1 MGDIGRLNRFVA
13 LELIHAMNSMKRIY
27 GLGRLKQG
35 EMNRTEKAY
44 SDYLLMLKNKGLI
57 QDFWFECVK
66 FKVASNRCEYLP
78 DFLVLRN
85 NGALELHEVK
95 GSKIVFQDDAKV
107 KCKVC
112 ADKYPFPLYIVFPR
126 PKKHGGGWIYEE
138 M

>member
-1 MGDIGRLNRFVA
+1 
-13 LELIHAMNSMKRIY
+13 MNSMKRIY

-44 SDYLLMLKNKGLI
+44 LDYLLTLKNKGLI
-57 QDFWFECVK
+57 ADFWFESVK
-66 FKVASNRCEYLP
+66 LKVASNRCEYLP

-85 NGALELHEVK
+85 NGALEIHEVK
-95 GSKIVFQDDAKV
+95 GSKAVFQDDAKV

-126 PKKHGGGWIYEE
+126 SKKQGGGWIYEE